1 MSLTSTA
8 SSLLFERPSIQ
19 SQPTTPGINVNVWIA
34 SLKVGKNSSNSTGGD
49 WKARSV
55 EEETNF

>member
-19 SQPTTPGINVNVWIA
+19 SQPTAPGINVSVWITG
-34 SLKVGKNSSNSTGGD
+34 LKVVKNGSKSTGGD
-49 WKARSV
+49 GKA
-55 EEETNF
+55 